1 MENRP
6 SWDDYD
12 RAAKKARKSAGNKKR
27 RGKRHQDRQQLRDW
41 VNDINYRR
49 KEDYDDYR
57 NED

>member
-1 MENRP
+1 MEGKP

-12 RAAKKARKSAGNKKR
+12 RSAKKARKNAGNKKR
-27 RGKRHQDRQQLRDW
+27 RGKKSFDRQQLRDW

>member
-12 RAAKKARKSAGNKKR
+12 RAAKKARKNAGNKKR
-27 RGKRHQDRQQLRDW
+27 RGKKSQDRQQLRDW